1 MRRTLAALLGALA
14 SVGILVGLS
23 YAAFI
28 VLTALVIV
36 PLMIWIA
43 FGRLKCRNMIRLV
56 MISWLSIIIL
66 NGITSVFYQWTGMQS
81 LTIYGGIL
89 VLLVAGVLVRILL
102 GSIRRQEQ
110 RVQVQLSH
118 QGYSVSCMGLY
129 DSGNRLQMPGTGE
142 PVHIISGMLLEK
154 LQLQPMPTQKIPF
167 CALGTEN
174 GSISVVKLDELCV
187 TAAGKEY
194 SCRGAWMGCADE
206 NLLKNT
212 EYQVILNASVRLE

>member
-23 YAAFI
+23 YTAFI
-28 VLTALVIV
+28 VLTAILIV

-43 FGRLKCRNMIRLV
+43 FGMPKRRNMIRLV

-66 NGITSVFYQWTGMQS
+66 NGVASVLYQWTGVQS
-81 LTIYGGIL
+81 LTVYGGIL
-89 VLLVAGVLVRILL
+89 VLLVAWVLVRTLL

-110 RVQVQLSH
+110 KMPVRLSH
-118 QGYSVSCMGLY
+118 QGHSVSCMGLY

-142 PVHIISGMLLEK
+142 PVHIISGILLEK
-154 LQLQPMPTQKIPF
+154 LQLHPMPTQRIPF

-174 GSISVVKLDELCV
+174 GSISVVKLDELYV

-194 SCRGAWMGCADE
+194 YCKGAWMGCADE
-206 NLLKNT
+206 KLLKNT
-212 EYQVILNASVRLE
+212 EYQVILNSSVHFE